1 MQFAVTFR
9 HMEATEA
16 LKGYVKDKI
25 QRIRKYLPDPIA
37 VHVVM
42 STERHNHCVDVN
54 MQLHNGLTVAAREAS
69 ENMYSSIDQVVA
81 KIERQV
87 RRYKD
92 KLRDHKGK
100 AGGTP
105 PIPWVHSVVA
115 ENDAPEAEGEDA
127 SARPA
132 VAGEAREATPEGHVV
147 MKTEKFHASP
157 MSVAAAIMQLNLLH
171 QQFLVFCS
179 DHSGEVNVVY
189 RRDDGSYGLIETGT
203 TAAAH
208 S

>member
-25 QRIRKYLPDPIA
+25 QRIKKYLPDPIA
-37 VHVVM
+37 VHIVM

-54 MQLHNGLTVAAREAS
+54 MQLHNGLTIAAREAS

-115 ENDAPEAEGEDA
+115 EKDAPAADGAAAGAGDAEG
-127 SARPA
+127 
-132 VAGEAREATPEGHVV
+132 ATPDGHVV
-147 MKTEKFHASP
+147 MKTGKFHASP
-157 MSVAAAIMQLNLLH
+157 MSVAEAIMQLNLLH

-179 DHSGEVNVVY
+179 DGSGHVNVVY
-189 RRDDGSYGLIETGT
+189 RRDDGSYGLIETGAAT
-203 TAAAH
+203 AAH